1 VEAAH
6 SAATVVT
13 PLTEI
18 SAASGHCLSAFSNFT
33 AMRKLFYLIGTLL
46 LILIGV
52 LSIVDHRALW
62 AYVVVVPLFLLGI
75 YNMTQSQHTIL
86 RNFPVLGYMRY
97 ALEFIAPEIQQYFIE
112 RHTDGRPFSRQQRS
126 LAYQRAKNVGDTVPF
141 GTQLDID
148 NASYEGIRHSIYPK
162 EKPANPPRV
171 KIGGAYCKKPYSA
184 SLLNVS
190 AMSFGALSDRA
201 VLALNAGAKKGGFY
215 HNTGEGGLS
224 DHHLKNGGD
233 LVWQIGTGYFGCR
246 TPEGRFDAELFRTKV
261 AEHPQVRMIELKI
274 SQGAKPGHGGVL
286 PAVKNTPEIAR
297 IRHLEPH
304 TTVISPPGHT
314 VFHDATSFLQF
325 IGKLRELSGGLP
337 VGFKLCIGRTEEFT
351 ELCEKMVETG
361 MRPDFI
367 TVDGAEG
374 GTGASPLEFTDSVG
388 MPIEPALM
396 FVRRTLERFGLHGE
410 IKIIASGKVL
420 TAASLM
426 KMLGLGA
433 DICNSARGFLFSIGC
448 IQALRCNTNDC
459 PTGITTQDKG
469 LVSGLVVSDKSER
482 VYHFHI
488 NTLLS
493 LMELL
498 AACGLER
505 TEDVNM
511 GYFMRGNEF
520 VDLANRYFPDGLDKV
535 MNASPG
541 ASR

>member
-1 VEAAH
+1 
-6 SAATVVT
+6 
-13 PLTEI
+13 
-18 SAASGHCLSAFSNFT
+18 
-33 AMRKLFYLIGTLL
+33 MRKLFYLVGILL
-46 LILIGV
+46 FLLIGV

-62 AYVVVVPLFLLGI
+62 AYVVVIPLFLLGI
-75 YNMTQSQHTIL
+75 YNMVQSQHTIL

-141 GTQLDID
+141 GTQLDI
-148 NASYEGIRHSIYPK
+148 NVANYEGIRHSIYPK
-162 EKPANPPRV
+162 ERPADPPRV
-171 KIGGAYCKKPYSA
+171 IIGGAFCKKPYSA

-246 TPEGRFDAELFRTKV
+246 TKEGGFDPELFRTKV

-304 TTVISPPGHT
+304 TTVISPPGHA

-325 IGKLRELSGGLP
+325 IGTLRELSGGLP

-351 ELCEKMVETG
+351 ALCEKMVETG

-433 DICNSARGFLFSIGC
+433 DLCNSARGFLFSIGC

-469 LVSGLVVSDKSER
+469 LVRGLVVSEKSER

-511 GYFMRGNEF
+511 GYFMRGDEF
-520 VDLANRYFPDGLDKV
+520 VKLADRYFPDGLDQV
-535 MNASPG
+535 MHASPG
-541 ASR
+541 ATR

>member
-1 VEAAH
+1 
-6 SAATVVT
+6 
-13 PLTEI
+13 
-18 SAASGHCLSAFSNFT
+18 
-33 AMRKLFYLIGTLL
+33 MRKLFYIIAFALMVLIG
-46 LILIGV
+46 ILGI
-52 LSIVDHRALW
+52 IDHRAFW
-62 AYVVVVPLFLLGI
+62 AYAVVLPLFLIGI
-75 YNMTQSQHTIL
+75 YDIFQSKHTIL

-126 LAYQRAKNVGDTVPF
+126 LAYERAKNLGDTVPF
-141 GTQLDID
+141 GTQLDI
-148 NASYEGIRHSIYPK
+148 NAANYEGIRHSIYPK
-162 EKPANPPRV
+162 EVPADPPRV
-171 KIGGAYCKKPYSA
+171 KIGGEYCKKPYMA

-201 VLALNAGAKKGGFY
+201 VLALNTGARKGGFY

-224 DHHLKNGGD
+224 DHHLKPGGD

-246 TPEGRFDAELFRTKV
+246 TKEGHFDPELFRTKV
-261 AEHPQVRMIELKI
+261 AENHQVRMIELKI

-286 PAVKNTPEIAR
+286 PAVKNTKEIAR
-297 IRHLEPH
+297 IRHIEPH
-304 TTVISPPGHT
+304 TTVLSPPGHS
-314 VFHDATSFLQF
+314 VFTDADGFLRF
-325 IGKLRELSGGLP
+325 IGQLRELSGGLP

-351 ELCEKMVETG
+351 ELCEKMVVTG

-396 FVRRTLERFGLHGE
+396 FVRRTIERFRLHGE

-420 TAASLM
+420 TSASLM
-426 KMLGLGA
+426 KMLALGA
-433 DICNSARGFLFSIGC
+433 DLCNSARGFMFSLGC

-459 PTGITTQDKG
+459 PTGITTQDPA
-469 LVSGLVVSDKSER
+469 LVRGIVVSDKSER
-482 VYHFHI
+482 VFNFHR

-498 AACGLER
+498 AACGLDKV
-505 TEDVNM
+505 EDVSM
-511 GYFMRGNEF
+511 GHFMRGDEF
-520 VDLANRYFPDGLDKV
+520 VRLADRYFPDGLDQV
-535 MNASPG
+535 MHPSPG
-541 ASR
+541 GTR